1 MTEIDRVSGDLV
13 GVDDLLESTQDETA
27 ARRRRRW
34 GWIAV
39 QVSLGL
45 LALLIFGAAGL
56 LWNVTN
62 SVTRS
67 VHTVPVAAL
76 PPAPATTAGRPMTVL
91 LLGSDLRVGTDATDG
106 VAGQRADAIML
117 VRFSPD
123 RSRIDVL
130 SIPRDSWVTIPGKG
144 TAKINASLAGGP
156 SLVVQTVHALTG
168 IQIDHVMMMDF
179 GGVRDL
185 TTALGGVTVI
195 NERAT
200 TDPRNGAHFDAG
212 PLTLSGNRAL
222 AFVRQRYGLP
232 NGDFDRIAHQQQ
244 FGRGHRAEG
253 EAGGPARQS
262 AAGEE
267 HGADRGEQPDRGRRH
282 DTHPDDAGAGR
293 HRVDATAGRP
303 LLHGAVGRLRRV
315 VRRPGLR
322 AAGHGQVRGGLP
334 GHADGP
340 ADSAEG
346 HADQAA
352 MTAVFF

>member
-45 LALLIFGAAGL
+45 LALLIFGVAGL

-76 PPAPATTAGRPMTVL
+76 PPAPATAAGRPMTVL

-156 SLVVQTVHALTG
+156 SLVVQTAHALTG

-212 PLTLSGNRAL
+212 PLTLSGDRAL

-244 FGRGHRAEG
+244 LV
-253 EAGGPARQS
+253 
-262 AAGEE
+262 AAIGQKVKQEDLL
-267 HGADRGEQPDRGRRH
+267 GNPLLVKNVVQIVANSL
-282 DTHPDDAGAGR
+282 TVDAGMTPTLMTQVLVDIVSTPPQGVHFYTAPSAGFGVSSDGQDYVQLDMAKFAAACLAMR
-293 HRVDATAGRP
+293 TDQPIP
-303 LLHGAVGRLRRV
+303 LKGT
-315 VRRPGLR
+315 PIK
-322 AAGHGQVRGGLP
+322 LP
-334 GHADGP
+334 
-340 ADSAEG
+340 
-346 HADQAA
+346 
-352 MTAVFF
+352 